1 MTDRYMYKYL
11 RRISQEIRFEMEVVI
26 LGIIDWNETQK
37 LLNSNK
43 GLYEPLSGR
52 ISYLC
57 SLRFDFLTAVIDL
70 MLA

>member
-1 MTDRYMYKYL
+1 MTDRCMYWG
-11 RRISQEIRFEMEVVI
+11 ISQEIRFEMEVVI

>member
-11 RRISQEIRFEMEVVI
+11 RRISQEIKFEMEVVI

>member
-11 RRISQEIRFEMEVVI
+11 RGISQEIRFEMEVVI

>member
-1 MTDRYMYKYL
+1 
-11 RRISQEIRFEMEVVI
+11 MEGVI

-57 SLRFDFLTAVIDL
+57 SLRFDFFTAVIDL

>member
-37 LLNSNK
+37 LMNSNK
-43 GLYEPLSGR
+43 GLYEPLSGT